1 MAQRYDPAE
10 LEDLKARTAL
20 SSLFQKYGI
29 RSKGS
34 DRAKWAVCCFHHEKS
49 GSLKIDDQRGRYHCF
64 GCGASGDHFSFLQ
77 ELAGKSFHDAV
88 EFLGGVRLITAEER
102 RAIEQR
108 NAAWEAEERANRQR
122 TMTSVQRIFDNG
134 KTIQGTHAEAY
145 LTARGLRV
153 VKHWT
158 FDIRFVAALTYR
170 GWPDPEADDTV
181 ELGVFP
187 AMIAAI
193 REPSGD
199 IIGLHRTYL
208 DPDRPAKLT
217 PPGDQRR
224 NKAKKVLGEQRGG
237 IIRLSPMG
245 PRLAMGEG
253 IETSQAWFSGGF
265 GGIDDV
271 AVAAAVSI
279 NNMAGSCMGT
289 AEHPTDPSKRV
300 PNGIPD
306 MDHAGVV
313 LPDEVREVVLIG
325 DGDSEPAMTR
335 ARLMVAGRRYRNLG
349 RRVFVSMAPQ
359 GKDFA
364 DLNLELGEAG
374 Q

>member
-1 MAQRYDPAE
+1 MSQRYDPAE
-10 LEDLKARTAL
+10 LDVLKSRTSL
-20 SSLFQKYGI
+20 SKVFETYGI

-34 DRAKWAVCCFHHEKS
+34 ARARWAVCCFHHEKS
-49 GSLKIDDQRGRYHCF
+49 GSLKIDDQRGRYKCF
-64 GCGASGDHFSFLQ
+64 GCGVSGDHFTFLN
-77 ELAGKSFHDAV
+77 EFVGKSFHEAV
-88 EFLGGVRLITAEER
+88 EYLGGSVGFVTTEER

-108 NAAWEAEERANRQR
+108 NAEWEAQELAEKQR

-134 KTIQGTHAEAY
+134 KTIHGTHAEAY
-145 LTARGLRV
+145 LAARGLRV

-170 GWPDPEADDTV
+170 GWPNPDADDTV
-181 ELGVFP
+181 ELGTFP
-187 AMIAAI
+187 TMIAAI
-193 REPSGD
+193 RNPGGD

-237 IIRLSPMG
+237 MIRLSPLG

-271 AVAAAVSI
+271 AVAAAVSLG
-279 NNMAGSCMGT
+279 NLAGSAMGS
-289 AEHPTDPSKRV
+289 AEHPSDHSKRV

-306 MDHAGVV
+306 MERPGVV
-313 LPDEVREVVLIG
+313 LPDEVRELVLIG
-325 DGDSEPAMTR
+325 DGDSDPAMTR

-364 DLNLELGEAG
+364 DLNLELGAG